1 MVQGNGPGAPFR
13 GGRRLGALA
22 VFLKVALSPVPAQ
35 GQAPPG
41 FAHDTMRLTLSE
53 ARVRGL
59 RSNPDLQ
66 AVRPDLGVARGELR
80 QAGVL
85 VRSNPFIDVLAQ
97 GIGTEIEVLQELE
110 IAGQRGARLTAAHA
124 GLARA
129 SASITDVARAIF
141 GEVDRKFYRYVAAD
155 RQALLA
161 DEVLALNRRL
171 LDVSQRKVQA
181 GEISRLE
188 LNLATIELGRSQ
200 SRALAARRAREE
212 LGSELRL
219 LLGLEPTV
227 PIAPVIDSAVEPV
240 GTLSLDSLTAVAIAR
255 RPDLAERAAAV
266 DQAKAQVAVARKE
279 GFPNLVLR
287 VASLRPEGSEARE
300 LRPGVGMTLPLF
312 NRNQGEVQA
321 RQAAALQAELARVT
335 VAAQVRSEVA
345 RALASYRSAAGET
358 RVLELTVLAPAREN
372 RGLLEIAYREG
383 KIGLPVLLLM
393 RNQVIDA
400 ELEYWAAW
408 LAEHE
413 ALANLAEATGE
424 TVVAF
429 DPRGN
434 R

>member
-1 MVQGNGPGAPFR
+1 MQGTG
-13 GGRRLGALA
+13 LGADFRWARRFAAIGVLLNVVLA
-22 VFLKVALSPVPAQ
+22 HAQAQ

-41 FAHDTMRLTLSE
+41 YPVDTIRLTLPE
-53 ARVRGL
+53 ARARAVRL
-59 RSNPDLQ
+59 NPELQ
-66 AVRPDLGVARGELR
+66 TARPDLDVARGEFR
-80 QAGVL
+80 QAGL
-85 VRSNPFIDVLAQ
+85 LSRSNPSLDLLTR
-97 GIGTEIEVLQELE
+97 GIGAEIGVSQELE
-110 IAGQRGARLTAAHA
+110 IAGQRGARRTAARA
-124 GLARA
+124 GLERA
-129 SASITDVARAIF
+129 SVSITDVARTIL
-141 GEVDRKFYRYVAAD
+141 GEVDRLFYRFAAAD
-155 RQALLA
+155 RQAILA
-161 DEVLALNRRL
+161 DEVLALNQRL

-212 LGSELRL
+212 LGSELRR
-219 LLGLEPTV
+219 LLGLEPTA
-227 PIAPVIDSAVEPV
+227 PIAPVIDSVVVPV
-240 GTLSLDSLTAVAIAR
+240 SALSLDSLTAVATSR
-255 RPDLAERAAAV
+255 RPDLAARAAAV
-266 DQAKAQVAVARKE
+266 DQANAQVTVARRE

-287 VASLRPEGSEARE
+287 VASERLEVTGVRE
-300 LRPGVGMTLPLF
+300 LRPGFGLTLPLF
-312 NRNQGEVQA
+312 NRNQGEVQS
-321 RQAAALQAELARVT
+321 RRAAALQAELARAT
-335 VAAQVRSEVA
+335 LAARVRSEVS

-358 RVLELTVLAPAREN
+358 RVLETTVLTPAREN

-383 KIGLPVLLLM
+383 KIGLPVLLLI

-400 ELEYWAAW
+400 ELDYWAAW